1 LLYLIIFDREL
12 IRIYVSTL
20 GIERKLEGLDKDVLA
35 AKLEALLKS
44 LGRTEEW
51 RYNRLKKEGK
61 L

>member
-1 LLYLIIFDREL
+1 
-12 IRIYVSTL
+12 
-20 GIERKLEGLDKDVLA
+20 LA

-61 L
+61 LWKLLLFQTHIINIIK